1 MHCLQLIEIEQELRK
16 MSNNAGVIT
25 FLDYRVVNVEFKL
38 NQEFNG
44 EEEID
49 LEINVESDRV
59 ISDDGKQMVI
69 TLKLHVFDDK
79 SESYPFTMF
88 VELHGLF
95 ELSEEVDEKNIK
107 QYYTNALAILYPYA
121 RTIVSNYTASAN
133 IEPVILPTIN
143 ITKMINEDE
152 KK

>member
-1 MHCLQLIEIEQELRK
+1 
-16 MSNNAGVIT
+16 MSDNAGVIS

-38 NQEFNG
+38 NEEFNWK
-44 EEEID
+44 EEID

-69 TLKLHVFDDK
+69 VLKIHLFED
-79 SESYPFTMF
+79 EIENYPFTMF

-95 ELSEEVDEKNIK
+95 ELSDEADEKNVK

-121 RTIVSNYTASAN
+121 RAIVSNYTANAN
-133 IEPVILPTIN
+133 IEPVILPTVN
-143 ITKMINEDE
+143 IAKMINRDE
-152 KK
+152 KR